1 MVSIDP
7 RLIRHQQF
15 VAMQWHVY
23 FTKILSFA
31 KLLRRPTAEASE
43 SLFIKVNL

>member
-7 RLIRHQQF
+7 RLIKRQRL

-23 FTKILSFA
+23 FTKLLSFA
-31 KLLRRPTAEASE
+31 KFLRRPTSDASE